1 MKSKTENRKSKITSP
16 GLFITGTDTEV
27 GKTVA
32 ACAIAAVLRR
42 VGGRAAKVG
51 VCKPIATGCRVERE
65 GLVNEDAEAL
75 AHFADCR
82 LPLHVINP
90 VRYRD
95 PVAPAVAAEETGRAV
110 DEGAIWDSL
119 RRLDEASD
127 VMIVEG
133 IGGVMVP
140 IDRERTVLDL
150 TAAIGYPVVVVTRNT
165 LGTLNHTAMT
175 CSLIRQAGLRLAG
188 LVINEYEPDTND
200 PAAASNPRWLARQ
213 NRTQVLATLPR
224 AVGVAPQEAR
234 LPAAVLDAA
243 GMIDWRNACA
253 AAD

>member
-1 MKSKTENRKSKITSP
+1 M
-16 GLFITGTDTEV
+16 
-27 GKTVA
+27 GKTVT
-32 ACAIAAVLRR
+32 ACAIAALLRR
-42 VGGRAAKVG
+42 RGLRVG
-51 VCKPIATGCRVERE
+51 VCKPIASGCRVERE

-95 PVAPAVAAEETGRAV
+95 PVAPAVAAEDTDRPV
-110 DEGAIWDSL
+110 DDAAIADSL

-127 VMIVEG
+127 VIIVEG

-150 TAAIGYPVVVVTRNT
+150 AAAIGYPLVVVTRNN

-175 CSLIRQAGLRLAG
+175 CSLIRRAGLRLAG
-188 LVINEYEPDTND
+188 LVINQYEPDTTD

-224 AVGVAPQEAR
+224 ASGVAPQDAR

-243 GMIDWRNACA
+243 AMIDWRNVC
-253 AAD
+253 DLPV